1 MFLQISLDEGSQTF
15 HALPIHAKVAVAGP
29 RGRAEMDR
37 LRVILQNKFDIV
49 DKSKQE
55 AGEFVVEIGLVFIDE
70 LRSGQRVENFF
81 QRLFRLGS

>member
-1 MFLQISLDEGSQTF
+1 MDLQVSLDEGSQTF

-37 LRVILQNKFDIV
+37 FRVIVQDKFDIV
-49 DKSKQE
+49 DKSEQE

-70 LRSGQRVENFF
+70 LRSWQRAKNFF
-81 QRLFRLGS
+81 QCLFRLSS

>member
-37 LRVILQNKFDIV
+37 LRVIFQNKFDIV
-49 DKSKQE
+49 DKSKQK

>member
-1 MFLQISLDEGSQTF
+1 
-15 HALPIHAKVAVAGP
+15 
-29 RGRAEMDR
+29 MDR
-37 LRVILQNKFDIV
+37 FRVIVQDKFDIV
-49 DKSKQE
+49 NKSKQE

>member
-1 MFLQISLDEGSQTF
+1 MFLQISLYEGSQTF
-15 HALPIHAKVAVAGP
+15 HTLPIHAKVAVAGP
-29 RGRAEMDR
+29 RGRAEMDG
-37 LRVILQNKFDIV
+37 LRVILQNEFDIV

-70 LRSGQRVENFF
+70 LRSGQRTENFF

>member
-55 AGEFVVEIGLVFIDE
+55 AGEFVVEIGFVFIDE